1 MLELKEWGRELQPP
15 NLLPV
20 TTAQPVRHSHPNEM
34 ECRAARQAMPIASM
48 VAAMRVSSL
57 NAILITASPFDDA
70 QANWSGCDDAAWER
84 DAEVV

>member
-1 MLELKEWGRELQPP
+1 M
-15 NLLPV
+15 
-20 TTAQPVRHSHPNEM
+20 S
-34 ECRAARQAMPIASM
+34 
-48 VAAMRVSSL
+48 VSSL